1 MKKITILGVGK
12 EREPWLDEAVSEY
25 IGRLSAGVRFEF
37 QSFEDTEKLEKE
49 LEKEQL
55 VILLEQKGKMFSSRQ
70 FSEFL
75 FLAFARGSSK
85 ITFAIGGP
93 EGFSEEIR
101 QKYPRLSL
109 SRLTHTHQICRLI
122 LVEQLNRAFEIRKQS
137 AYKQEQDS

>member
-12 EREPWLDEAVSEY
+12 TKEPWLDEAVAEY
-25 IGRLSAGVRFEF
+25 IGRLAQGVRFEF
-37 QSFEDTEKLEKE
+37 RSFEDTKKLEEALVKE
-49 LEKEQL
+49 SL
-55 VILLEQKGKMFSSRQ
+55 VILLEQKGKMLTSRQ

-75 FLAFARGSSK
+75 FLAFARGSEK
-85 ITFAIGGP
+85 IIFAIGGP

-122 LVEQLNRAFEIRKQS
+122 LAEQLFRAFEIRKHGPYTEEEPS
-137 AYKQEQDS
+137 